1 MTAKIQ
7 GNLSSPEKKQ
17 LVLAIYHLYWMA
29 ANAWNPNGAH
39 HKVAQVAVK
48 TIVLQSRVLKI
59 IKHWTVSGPFL
70 LKNNENWGRRFNISG
85 LELHRTPFILDSLFS
100 IYKFFA
106 DNNAIPQIRFYK
118 GQVQRTVS
126 NKSQTDSI

>member
-1 MTAKIQ
+1 MNNFNKAWFGRFFMTAKIQ

-39 HKVAQVAVK
+39 HKVARVAVK

-70 LKNNENWGRRFNISG
+70 LKNIMKIEEDGSTFLG
-85 LELHRTPFILDSLFS
+85 
-100 IYKFFA
+100 
-106 DNNAIPQIRFYK
+106 
-118 GQVQRTVS
+118 
-126 NKSQTDSI
+126 